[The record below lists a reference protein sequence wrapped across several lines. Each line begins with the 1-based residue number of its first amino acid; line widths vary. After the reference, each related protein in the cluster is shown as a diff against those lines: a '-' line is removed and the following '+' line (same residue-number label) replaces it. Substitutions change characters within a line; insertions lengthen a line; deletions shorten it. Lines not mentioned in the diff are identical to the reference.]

1 MNVRLA
7 TIDDVEKMSQVV
19 VDTWKIAYKG
29 LISPAYLNKLTT
41 KMYNERFKRQ
51 LQARKLL
58 FLVAEVQEQIVG
70 MLESDI
76 KNGIIQIDMLYVLP
90 QYHQKGIGTALL
102 DRCIN
107 ERSYIEKV
115 VLNVLDKNSV
125 AKQFYEK
132 HGFVSSGQKYKSQ
145 INGGMFLVEKFEKL
159 VKKS

>member
-29 LISPAYLNKLTT
+29 LISQAYLNKLTT

-58 FLVAEVQEQIVG
+58 FLVSEVQEQIVG
-70 MLESDI
+70 MLESDT

-90 QYHQKGIGTALL
+90 QYHRQGVGKALL
-102 DRCIN
+102 DKCLDYNIN
-107 ERSYIEKV
+107 AEKI
-115 VLNVLDKNSV
+115 VLNVLDKNRD
-125 AKQFYEK
+125 AKQFYK
-132 HGFVSSGQKYKSQ
+132 RQGFVSSGQKQKTQ
-145 INGGMFLVEKFEKL
+145 INAGEFWVERFERL